1 MYRLWDI
8 IHLGETIQRVLCKS
22 QTTQFFT
29 MITTALNCQIRIG
42 EEGEEEVKAA
52 VATFSEAKH
61 LRRKNG
67 K

>member
-1 MYRLWDI
+1 MP
-8 IHLGETIQRVLCKS
+8 CKN

-52 VATFSEAKH
+52 VATFSEAKTKGAKMVSKISTTT
-61 LRRKNG
+61 KNYQYH
-67 K
+67 